1 MKLPPSIVAEL
12 ERRGKV
18 GPRAGKN
25 MPADAQ
31 PSLVPGFLQKWVLV
45 TGEACSAEREV
56 MFHPTSRWR
65 FDLAWPDKKVAV
77 ELHGGS
83 WQQGRHQRGA
93 GFTRDRQKMVAAI
106 ELGWRVLEFT
116 DEDLRTRPVQVIEQI
131 RKVLANVPERD

>member
-1 MKLPPSIVAEL
+1 M
-12 ERRGKV
+12 RRGDLIRST
-18 GPRAGKN
+18 RAGTN
-25 MPADAQ
+25 H
-31 PSLVPGFLQKWVLV
+31 
-45 TGEACSAEREV
+45 AERVEV
-56 MFHPTSRWR
+56 
-65 FDLAWPDKKVAV
+65 
-77 ELHGGS
+77 HGGS